1 MIECAVQRDSY
12 FDPIIILPLPEQ
24 GHENKATRKWLRQ
37 KEETAK
43 REKGRYGK
51 SVVYSSTPG
60 LSRGQK
66 SHSKKIPKV
75 FFDFLKQVAISIR
88 I

>member
-1 MIECAVQRDSY
+1 MAS
-12 FDPIIILPLPEQ
+12 PE
-24 GHENKATRKWLRQ
+24 GGNRE
-37 KEETAK
+37 
-43 REKGRYGK
+43 REKGRYGE
-51 SVVYSSTPG
+51 SVVYSPTPG